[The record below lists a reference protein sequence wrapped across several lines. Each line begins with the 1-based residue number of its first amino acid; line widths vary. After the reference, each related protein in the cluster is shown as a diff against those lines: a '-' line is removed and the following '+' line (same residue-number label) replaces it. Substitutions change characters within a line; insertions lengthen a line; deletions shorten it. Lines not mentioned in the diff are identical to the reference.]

1 MFIKNS
7 DIDFL
12 INIVEITGKEIK
24 TFFKSNNNDVKI
36 KKSLFY
42 DSPVTNAD
50 ALANSIIC
58 DSLIQKYP
66 DIPIVSEEY
75 TNNHDSSKRE
85 NFNLFWLVDPLD
97 GTKEFIKG
105 IPEFTINI
113 ALIKDNYPI
122 LGIVHNPIEFI
133 SYYAY
138 LGTGSHLYNHFTKNK
153 NKIKCSEFNI
163 KKKGVKII
171 CSRSHLDEMTN
182 DFIKQFNNANIVQCG
197 SSLKFIKISLGYVD
211 IYPRF
216 TPCMEWDTAASQI
229 IVEEAGGLIID
240 LETKRRM
247 KYNKK
252 NLKNNNLICIG
263 SLKK

>member
-1 MFIKNS
+1 MIIKNN

-24 TFFKSNNNDVKI
+24 TFYKSNNNNVKI
-36 KKSLFY
+36 KKTLFY

-50 ALANSIIC
+50 AFANSIIC

-66 DIPIVSEEY
+66 DIPIISEEFIH
-75 TNNHDSSKRE
+75 NHNYSKRKD
-85 NFNLFWLVDPLD
+85 FNLFWLVDPLD

-113 ALIKDNYPI
+113 ALIKNNYPI
-122 LGIVHNPIEFI
+122 LGIVHNPIEYI
-133 SYYAY
+133 TYYACQ
-138 LGTGSHLYNHFTKNK
+138 GSGAHLYNHFTKNK
-153 NKIKCSEFNI
+153 SKINSSIFTLNKHNI
-163 KKKGVKII
+163 NVI
-171 CSRSHLDEMTN
+171 CSRSHLDETTSN
-182 DFIKQFNNANIVQCG
+182 FIKKLNHPIIINCG
-197 SSLKFIKISLGYVD
+197 SSLKFIKTALGDID

-240 LETKRRM
+240 L
-247 KYNKK
+247 N
-252 NLKNNNLICIG
+252 
-263 SLKK
+263 S